1 MPCSRVDLE
10 TDWMELKHPGLAS
23 ADPVLALPGGL
34 CGRGRVGD
42 GFCGAVL
49 LTGCTVTWGARG
61 MVLFLVMVVVD
72 WAVVAGAWLAVV
84 VKLSSTFMGTCF
96 SVVCLLFGVM
106 APVVAGPVLSV
117 SVFLSACSCSVM
129 AEMLFSIA
137 EAMVGVQVLLDLKQ

>member
-10 TDWMELKHPGLAS
+10 TDWMELKHPGGTPLAEKGLAS

-49 LTGCTVTWGARG
+49 LTGCTVTWEAWG

-72 WAVVAGAWLAVV
+72 WAVVACA
-84 VKLSSTFMGTCF
+84 
-96 SVVCLLFGVM
+96 
-106 APVVAGPVLSV
+106 
-117 SVFLSACSCSVM
+117 
-129 AEMLFSIA
+129 
-137 EAMVGVQVLLDLKQ
+137 